1 MKSWSVRNKILLSV
15 TLILLAA
22 LSITGFMS
30 AQMFKSAL
38 TERLEQ
44 YELVRTVEAVRND
57 IDKSVSVP
65 LAQARVV
72 AANTF
77 LHNWMAAGEP
87 ASGIPA
93 WQKYAQEV
101 KKATN
106 AASVS
111 WVSETTK
118 NYYDDAQ
125 GLKRQ
130 VDPDGR
136 DPWFKKIHGQRQR
149 RRIQSGHRT
158 RQTRRSDVYQRSGQ

>member
-15 TLILLAA
+15 ALILLAA

-65 LAQARVV
+65 LEQTRML

-77 LHNWMAAGEP
+77 LRSWMAAGEP

-101 KKATN
+101 KKVTN
-106 AASVS
+106 AAVVS
-111 WVSETTK
+111 WISESTK
-118 NYYDDAQ
+118 NYWLCA
-125 GLKRQ
+125 K
-130 VDPDGR
+130 
-136 DPWFKKIHGQRQR
+136 
-149 RRIQSGHRT
+149 
-158 RQTRRSDVYQRSGQ
+158 